1 MQTEDP
7 FDQEEYI
14 PSPSEA
20 NAELFRTKLSEL
32 MGKVNW
38 NTMGT
43 NEKCAAMVRALMDAS
58 KLCGKLSTPPIKMS
72 VACKSIAWLRA
83 RCMAIESKVWQ
94 LRMMKPVLGFENNL
108 AGQALAAE
116 LEE

>member
-58 KLCGKLSTPPIKMS
+58 KLWKDVCCLQVHCLAK
-72 VACKSIAWLRA
+72 
-83 RCMAIESKVWQ
+83 SKVYGNRKQ
-94 LRMMKPVLGFENNL
+94 GPATENDETC
-108 AGQALAAE
+108 AWI
-116 LEE
+116 